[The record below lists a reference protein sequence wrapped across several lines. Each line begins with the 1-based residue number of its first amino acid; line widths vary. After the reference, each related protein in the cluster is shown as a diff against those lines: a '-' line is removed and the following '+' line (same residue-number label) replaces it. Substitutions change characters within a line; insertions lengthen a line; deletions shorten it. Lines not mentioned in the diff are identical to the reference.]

1 METYWEQTDNGIR
14 RRADAPFGDHVEM
27 AGHQLAAIVTYG
39 KHEDGTLQLC
49 RELCYPRLRTRPR
62 DTFGTLHARHG
73 EEQRQRW
80 RVDGAAAEEY
90 PEEFIFDGVLTTVS
104 YDQKRQLRITRH
116 CFPCA
121 ETAAYIEQVTTEN
134 LTSAPLSVA
143 AEAVDAT
150 AYVRGASGV
159 YALLAQCPALDT
171 VLAPGEALVSALVC
185 SAQPHRLPPPTPDC
199 AAELSA
205 RRALVQQLTAGSL
218 VLDCPDRELVQFF
231 RLAKLRASESIFD
244 TAAGPLHSP
253 GGGPYYAA
261 VWANDEAEYAGPFF
275 PFMGY
280 ERANLASRNAYALFG
295 RFMSPDGAPIP
306 SSIIDE
312 GRDSWDDQGDRG
324 DAAMVLY
331 GCSRYLL
338 ALGDRE
344 LAQEMFWM
352 LRWTADYTLSKKTPE
367 GVIASDTDELEGR
380 LPAGDANL
388 STSCLAYG
396 GLLSAAALARDPG
409 EAETAR
415 VWTAEALSLRHA
427 IENYFGAG
435 VSGYRTYRYYDGN
448 TTLRSWICIPLTMDI
463 FDRQEGTTDA
473 LLSDRLFR
481 DDGVLSVEGDAT
493 FWDRSTLYAFRG
505 ILRAGG
511 SDRVYPF
518 IRRYVTQRLRGA
530 HVPYAVEAFPEGDQR
545 HLSAESALF
554 ARVITEGLCG
564 ITPVGLHRL
573 ELRPSVPEALG
584 WVTLRDIR
592 AGGGSFDLTITR
604 QSEGHT
610 VVITADGRQTERF
623 IPLGEAYVWER

>member
-1 METYWEQTDNGIR
+1 MEIDWGQTGNGIR

-27 AGHQLAAIVTYG
+27 AGHQLVAIVTYG
-39 KHEDGTLQLC
+39 KYEDGILHLF

-80 RVDGAAAEEY
+80 RVDGAPA
-90 PEEFIFDGVLTTVS
+90 EEFIFDGVLTTVS
-104 YDQKRQLRITRH
+104 YNQEYRLRIMRH
-116 CFPCA
+116 CFPCVEA
-121 ETAAYIEQVTTEN
+121 AAYIEQVTAKN

-143 AEAVDAT
+143 AEETDT
-150 AYVRGASGV
+150 TEYVRGACGV
-159 YALLAQCPALDT
+159 YTLQARYLALDT

-185 SAQPHRLPPPTPDC
+185 SAQPHRLPPPAPDC

-218 VLDCPDRELVQFF
+218 VLDCPDKELVQFF
-231 RLAKLRASESIFD
+231 RLAKLRAAESIFD

-261 VWANDEAEYAGPFF
+261 VWANDEAEYADPFF

-312 GRDSWDDQGDRG
+312 GRDFWDDQGDRG
-324 DAAMVLY
+324 DAAMALY

-338 ALGDRE
+338 AMGDRE

-396 GLLSAAALARDPG
+396 GLLSAAALARDLG
-409 EAETAR
+409 EAETAG
-415 VWTAEALSLRHA
+415 VWTAGRFPCVMPSRTISAQRYPA
-427 IENYFGAG
+427 TTPITTTTATRRCAAG
-435 VSGYRTYRYYDGN
+435 SVS
-448 TTLRSWICIPLTMDI
+448 P
-463 FDRQEGTTDA
+463 
-473 LLSDRLFR
+473 
-481 DDGVLSVEGDAT
+481 
-493 FWDRSTLYAFRG
+493 
-505 ILRAGG
+505 
-511 SDRVYPF
+511 
-518 IRRYVTQRLRGA
+518 
-530 HVPYAVEAFPEGDQR
+530 
-545 HLSAESALF
+545 
-554 ARVITEGLCG
+554 
-564 ITPVGLHRL
+564 
-573 ELRPSVPEALG
+573 
-584 WVTLRDIR
+584 
-592 AGGGSFDLTITR
+592 
-604 QSEGHT
+604 
-610 VVITADGRQTERF
+610 
-623 IPLGEAYVWER
+623 

>member
-1 METYWEQTDNGIR
+1 MKTYWEQTANGIR
-14 RRADAPFGDHVEM
+14 RRADAPFVDHVEM

-39 KHEDGTLQLC
+39 KGEDGTLRLC
-49 RELCYPRLRTRPR
+49 RELCYPRLRTLPR
-62 DTFGTLHARHG
+62 DTVGTLHARHG
-73 EEQRQRW
+73 EDQRQRW
-80 RVDGAAAEEY
+80 RVDGVPAEEY
-90 PEEFIFDGVLTTVS
+90 PEEFVFDGVLTVVS
-104 YDQKRQLRITRH
+104 YDPGRRLRITRH
-116 CFPCA
+116 CFPCV
-121 ETAAYIEQVTTEN
+121 EQAAYIEHVTVEN
-134 LTSAPLSVA
+134 LTPTPRHIA
-143 AEAVDAT
+143 AEAVDT
-150 AYVRGASGV
+150 TEYVRGAGGV
-159 YALLAQCPALDT
+159 YTLQARCPAREA
-171 VLAPGEALVSALVC
+171 VLAAGETLVSDLVC
-185 SAQPHRLPPPTPDC
+185 SARLHRLPPPEPDGT
-199 AAELSA
+199 AELAA
-205 RRALVQQLTAGSL
+205 RQALVQQLTVGSL
-218 VLDCPDRELVQFF
+218 VLDCPDAELVQFF
-231 RLAKLRASESIFD
+231 HLAKLRAAESIFD

-261 VWANDEAEYAGPFF
+261 IWANDQAEYAGPFF

-280 ERANLASRNAYALFG
+280 ERANLASRNAYELFG
-295 RFMSPDGAPIP
+295 RFMSPAGTPIP

-312 GRDSWDDQGDRG
+312 GRDFWEGQGDRG

-338 ALGDRE
+338 AQGDRE

-352 LRWTADYTLSKKTPE
+352 LRWTADFTLSKKTPE

-388 STSCLAYG
+388 CTSCLAYG
-396 GLLSAAALARDPG
+396 GLLSAAALARELG

-415 VWTAEALSLRHA
+415 VWNAEALALRQA
-427 IENYFGAG
+427 IESYFGAE

-448 TTLRSWICIPLTMDI
+448 TTLRSWICMPLTMGI
-463 FDRQEGTTDA
+463 FDRQEGTTEA

-481 DDGVLSVEGDAT
+481 DDGVLSVEGDVT

-505 ILRAGG
+505 ILQAGG

-564 ITPVGLHRL
+564 MTPVGLHRL
-573 ELRPSVPEALG
+573 ALRPAVPEALG
-584 WVTLRDIR
+584 RVTLRGIH
-592 AGGGSFDLTITR
+592 AGGGCFDLAITR
-604 QSEGHT
+604 REGGHT
-610 VVITADGRQTERF
+610 VVITSDGQQTERF
-623 IPLGEAYVWER
+623 IPFGEEYVWER